1 MLSFYDCS
9 TLYNDTRTVPGH
21 VLRPYRLPYILPISQ
36 INNYRLTIYNIVYI
50 GVGYNNPFFSFMV
63 QSVFPFRFFLS
74 LLFLLDTLHYH
85 CNKCITG

>member
-1 MLSFYDCS
+1 MF
-9 TLYNDTRTVPGH
+9 YNDTRTVPGH
-21 VLRPYRLPYILPISQ
+21 APLPYRLSIYPFPFLLQ
-36 INNYRLTIYNIVYI
+36 INNYRLTVYNHVYI